1 MWPRHLNLPTEAILA
16 GRHDCHIVDSGAWRQ
31 PGGETAG
38 VCLGLLSSEGDSRLT
53 DLHKTLASADTTATT
68 VELGLIETQKTSVP
82 VPAVNTASA
91 RTVVFIDTLNAVPKT
106 PTTRSRVGVFGE
118 KQRRRLGNRAA
129 GALEGQFLHD
139 FAVHLGVDGVVI
151 PGGADS
157 VSMSM

>member
-1 MWPRHLNLPTEAILA
+1 MPTEAILA
-16 GRHDCHIVDSGAWRQ
+16 GRHDCHIVESGAWRQ

-38 VCLGLLSSEGDSRLT
+38 VCLGLLSSEGDTRLT

-68 VELGLIETQKTSVP
+68 VELRLDRDAKTSVP
-82 VPAVNTASA
+82 VLAANTASA
-91 RTVVFIDTLNAVPKT
+91 RTVVFIDTLNAVPNNS